1 MSPLQ
6 SGPAPATAGAPAV
19 TDGSYSWRRLF
30 YSVLIGI
37 VSNASLW
44 TSVTLMPSL
53 QAEFALTRT
62 EASYPYI
69 AIMLGFLIGSPALGR
84 WSDHYGI
91 TRVLFGASAVGSLAY
106 VAGGLAHNIWLF
118 LLSQIFVGLGTAVGF
133 APLTADISHWFRRR
147 RGLAVAIVSSSG
159 YLSGVFWTTVIADV
173 LQDGSWRDVHMIIG
187 AGLLAIIPLSLLLRR
202 RVPVHLLDEA
212 DRHSAQNAKDAGI
225 SPVAIKWILAIAGVS
240 CCIAMAIPQIHIVA
254 LCQDLGYTISQGSE
268 LLSMILLGGIVSRIV
283 SGAMID
289 KVGPV
294 RILLIGSVLQMLA
307 LCLYIPFD
315 GLASLQAVSL
325 IFGLAQGGILPSYPL
340 IVREY
345 LPARSAGTVIGFV
358 STATQFGMAFGGWL
372 SGWIYDQT
380 GSYFVAFVNGI
391 GWNLVNITLISLLLL
406 RIMSPP
412 IRQAGQAS
420 MP

>member
-1 MSPLQ
+1 MNPLQ
-6 SGPAPATAGAPAV
+6 SGPTPAAASAPTV
-19 TDGSYSWRRLF
+19 TDSSYSWRRLF
-30 YSVLIGI
+30 YSVLIGV

-44 TSVTLMPSL
+44 TSVTLMLSL

-84 WSDHYGI
+84 WSDRYGI
-91 TRVLFGASAVGSLAY
+91 TRVLLGASVVGSLAY

-118 LLSQIFVGLGTAVGF
+118 LLSQVFVGLGTAVGF
-133 APLTADISHWFRRR
+133 APLTADISHWSRRR

-159 YLSGVFWTTVIADV
+159 YVSGVFWTSVIADV

-187 AGLLAIIPLSLLLRR
+187 AGLLAIVPLSLLLRR

-254 LCQDLGYTISQGSE
+254 LCKDLGYTISQGSE
-268 LLSMILLGGIVSRIV
+268 LLSMILLGGIVS
-283 SGAMID
+283 GAMID
-289 KVGPV
+289 RVGPV
-294 RILLIGSVLQMLA
+294 RILLIGSVLQMLT

-345 LPARSAGTVIGFV
+345 LPERSAGMVIGFSRRRRNSEWRLADGSPAG
-358 STATQFGMAFGGWL
+358 STTRPAPT
-372 SGWIYDQT
+372 SSPSST
-380 GSYFVAFVNGI
+380 GSAGI
-391 GWNLVNITLISLLLL
+391 SST
-406 RIMSPP
+406 SP
-412 IRQAGQAS
+412 
-420 MP
+420 